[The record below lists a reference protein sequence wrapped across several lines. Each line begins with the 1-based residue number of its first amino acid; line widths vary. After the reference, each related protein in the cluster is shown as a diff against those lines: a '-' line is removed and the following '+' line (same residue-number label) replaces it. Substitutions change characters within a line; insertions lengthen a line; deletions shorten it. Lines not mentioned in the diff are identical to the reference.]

1 MIKWI
6 GRGFAVLLV
15 AGAIV
20 FFGVLPGLVEK
31 GQNPVVAH
39 DPYPVSPEAQALHDS
54 LIIGDLHADSLMW
67 NRNLLQRGD
76 RGQVDFPRLREGNVA
91 VQVLTTVTKSPAGQN
106 YDHNSTDA
114 RDNITL
120 LAMAEMWP
128 IKSWLNLT
136 ERGLYMADRLEGYA
150 EKAPD
155 QVHMILTKEDLD
167 AVLEAHAGGSK
178 VVGTLLGSEGGH
190 VLEGEIEN
198 LDRIYDAGFRL
209 MGLTHFFDNALGGS
223 LHGEGNAGL
232 TAFGRDV
239 VSQMMDKHMV
249 IDLAHASPQMAQDVL
264 AMVADQN
271 IPVIVSHSG
280 IHSHCAVKR
289 NFEDDLM
296 RAIAATGGVIGIG
309 YWEDVTCD
317 ATPKGIARAIKA
329 GIGVVGVDHIAL
341 GSDFDGAVE
350 THFDVAEL
358 AAVTQA
364 LMDEGLSDTDIAA
377 VMGGNMMR
385 VLGQILPQ

>member
-6 GRGFAVLLV
+6 GRGIGLLLV
-15 AGAIV
+15 VAAIV
-20 FFGVLPGLVEK
+20 FFGILPGIVEK

-39 DPYPVSPEAQALHDS
+39 APYPISPEAQALHDR

-67 NRNLLQRGD
+67 NRNLLKRGD
-76 RGQVDFPRLREGNVA
+76 RGQVDVPRLREGNVA

-128 IKSWLNLT
+128 IKSWFNLT
-136 ERGLYMADRLEGYA
+136 ERGLYMADRLNSYA

-155 QVHMILTKEDLD
+155 QVHMILTKGDLD

-232 TAFGRDV
+232 TPFGREV
-239 VSQMMDKHMV
+239 VSQMMDKHM
-249 IDLAHASPQMAQDVL
+249 ILDLAHASPQMAQDVL
-264 AMVADQN
+264 AMVADRN

-296 RAIAATGGVIGIG
+296 RAIATTGGVIGIG

-317 ATPKGIARAIKA
+317 ATPQGIARAIKA
-329 GIGVVGVDHIAL
+329 GIGAVGLITSRWDRI
-341 GSDFDGAVE
+341 
-350 THFDVAEL
+350 
-358 AAVTQA
+358 
-364 LMDEGLSDTDIAA
+364 LMVRWRPNLTSP
-377 VMGGNMMR
+377 NWQR
-385 VLGQILPQ
+385 